1 MCVCMFC
8 LYKYYYYRRSYCTD
22 RECDS
27 KWQCLCCCF
36 PPIQYKLGDCSHLKV
51 EPYHAS
57 LLKSNDLPSTP
68 LFQPMKPSAPLR
80 SSSPQESFTDSTISL
95 AKVTTIPRCRDSI
108 TSTTITT
115 PQLKRGS
122 LIIDHSQ
129 VNPSMTDESKM
140 LSFFEPVPN
149 GKISPVPYVDAD
161 IRKNTG
167 RLPLEVVPELNELD
181 VANNRYSFDPTLPV
195 SHRSHL
201 IQPSPV
207 LITFDSSSL
216 KRRT

>member
-1 MCVCMFC
+1 MK
-8 LYKYYYYRRSYCTD
+8 LIR
-22 RECDS
+22 
-27 KWQCLCCCF
+27 
-36 PPIQYKLGDCSHLKV
+36 LGDCSHLKV

-68 LFQPMKPSAPLR
+68 LFQPTTKPSP
-80 SSSPQESFTDSTISL
+80 PESFTDSNVSL
-95 AKVTTIPRCRDSI
+95 AKVTMIPRCRDSI
-108 TSTTITT
+108 ISTTMTT
-115 PQLKRGS
+115 PQSKRNS
-122 LIIDHSQ
+122 LLIDHSQ

-140 LSFFEPVPN
+140 LSSFEPLVN
-149 GKISPVPYVDAD
+149 GRISPVPYVDGD
-161 IRKNTG
+161 TRKNTG
-167 RLPLEVVPELNELD
+167 RLPLEVVPELSELD
-181 VANNRYSFDPTLPV
+181 VASNRYSFDPTLPV